1 MNRLRYLLDK
11 KEPTIG
17 TRTVIV
23 WPGLI
28 EVLGYTKQYDY
39 VEFLAEY
46 GAFSLHD
53 LDNYARAAE
62 LTGLSTMIKLDQ
74 EPRTFLAGRALASGI
89 ENFLFADIRKREDV
103 EEAVNAVRAE
113 PKGKSGVRLDRR
125 VGYVM
130 EKASSKDVVKMSDEA
145 VIGLMIEKRSAVV
158 NLEEILSVKGVDF
171 VQFGPSDYSMSIGI
185 PGQTSDDRVRDAELK
200 TIKTALDMNINPR
213 VEINEPQEAKRYVE
227 LGVKDFNLNIDL
239 FILFNWWKKKGSE
252 LKQILGKT

>member
-1 MNRLRYLLDK
+1 MDK

-103 EEAVNAVRAE
+103 EEAVNSVRAE

-125 VGYVM
+125 VGYAM
-130 EKASSKDVVKMSDEA
+130 EKASSKDVVKMSEEA
-145 VIGLMIEKRSAVV
+145 VIGLMIEKRSAVE

-185 PGQTSDDRVRDAELK
+185 PDQTSDDRVRKAELK
-200 TIKTALDMNINPR
+200 TINTALDMNINPR
-213 VEINEPQEAKRYVE
+213 VEISEPQEAKKYIE

-239 FILFNWWKKKGSE
+239 FILSNWWKKKGSE
-252 LKQILGKT
+252 LKQILEKT